1 MGTGEVEVSSADI
14 ARIAGVKPTAVSNWR
29 RRHDDFPRPVGGTD
43 RSPRFD
49 LGQVEEWLSTHR
61 QAPSIDPDQRLWQ
74 ALDSLRGSV
83 PVDAAL
89 VQAGVLL
96 WHLSRDPDTGG
107 HSAGEP
113 EKQDGSALAGRAWR
127 DFEGLL
133 ENAGLAGLAEH
144 RPEPVPDARL
154 APLADA
160 AVRAVRESDPRTAFE
175 RLLSRLD
182 QRSPSG
188 SHTVPPELAD
198 LMVALAGIANAGSG
212 PEDGRGRST
221 GAGDTRAGAGN
232 TAAAEGNGNGN
243 TAAGVATTGN
253 GNGNTVTAGGTG
265 SGNAV
270 TGGTAG
276 NGDGPAGTVADPAC
290 GRGGLLLAAAR
301 GGRRALLGQDRDADS
316 VWLAVLRLAF
326 AGALTGEAD
335 LRVADALRLPA
346 FAPNTPDGAD
356 GADAVV
362 CAPPFGERNWGG
374 EELAEDPRWT
384 YGVPPRLESDL
395 AWVQHCLSL
404 VRPGGSA
411 VVLLPPGAAQ
421 RPSGRRIRRSLLRA
435 GAFRAVVSLPPGFAA
450 HYAVPLQLWV
460 LRRPER
466 DAVPAPVLFVDTAP
480 HEPGQT
486 CPPGEVLGRIDRL
499 WREYLSGPEGFD
511 ERPGVARTLEVV
523 DLLDEDVDLTPRT
536 RLPVPRA
543 AAGDLDLFAERR
555 TRLEGAL
562 RTLRTLLP
570 EAPRAE
576 PGGVAVGV
584 VTLGEL
590 ARAGSVT
597 IRRPLP
603 RRSVEEAGPR
613 TSARV
618 VTGEDVARGAG
629 ASRTEEVD
637 ADPMRNPPIQ
647 EGDVLIPAVAPR
659 PAARVATGDDAG
671 AFPGSGLY
679 VVRTNPGAVDPWFL
693 AGFVTSSGESQNI
706 TRSSSSMRGHLRIDP
721 SRMRLP
727 VLPVEEQR
735 RYGEL
740 FRKVARFREA
750 LLEFQG
756 WGEELADQAVDLV
769 AGRWETSS
777 S

>member
-1 MGTGEVEVSSADI
+1 MGSGEVEVSSADI

-61 QAPSIDPDQRLWQ
+61 RAPSIDPDQRLWQ

-89 VQAGVLL
+89 VRAGVLL
-96 WHLSRDPDTGG
+96 WHLSRDPGTGG

-113 EKQDGSALAGRAWR
+113 GKQDGSALAGRAWR

-133 ENAGLAGLAEH
+133 EGAGLAALAEH

-198 LMVALAGIANAGSG
+198 LMVVLAGIANAGSG
-212 PEDGRGRST
+212 PED
-221 GAGDTRAGAGN
+221 
-232 TAAAEGNGNGN
+232 
-243 TAAGVATTGN
+243 
-253 GNGNTVTAGGTG
+253 
-265 SGNAV
+265 
-270 TGGTAG
+270 
-276 NGDGPAGTVADPAC
+276 TVADPAC

-301 GGRRALLGQDRDADS
+301 GGRRALLGQDRDAAS
-316 VWLAVLRLAF
+316 VWLAALRLAF

-335 LRVADALRLPA
+335 LRVSDALRLPA
-346 FAPNTPDGAD
+346 FAPDAPDGAD

-362 CAPPFGERNWGG
+362 CAPPFGERNWGV

-411 VVLLPPGAAQ
+411 VVLMPPGAAQ

-466 DAVPAPVLFVDTAP
+466 DAVPAPVLLVDTAP

-499 WREYLSGPEGFD
+499 WREYLADPEDFD
-511 ERPGVARTLEVV
+511 EHPGVARTLEVA
-523 DLLDEDVDLTPRT
+523 DLLDEDVDLTPRA

-576 PGGVAVGV
+576 PGGEAVGV

-603 RRSVEEAGPR
+603 RRSAEEAGPR

-671 AFPGSGLY
+671 AYPGGGLY

-693 AGFVTSSGESQNI
+693 AGFVTSSGESRNI
-706 TRSSSSMRGHLRIDP
+706 TRLSSSMRGRLRIDP

-740 FRKVARFREA
+740 FRRAARFREA

>member
-1 MGTGEVEVSSADI
+1 MGSGEVEVSSADI

-61 QAPSIDPDQRLWQ
+61 RAPSIDPDQRLWQ

-89 VQAGVLL
+89 VRAGVLL
-96 WHLSRDPDTGG
+96 WHLSRDPGTGG

-113 EKQDGSALAGRAWR
+113 GKQDGSALAGRAWR

-133 ENAGLAGLAEH
+133 EGAGLAALAEH

-198 LMVALAGIANAGSG
+198 LMVVLAGIANAGSG
-212 PEDGRGRST
+212 PED
-221 GAGDTRAGAGN
+221 
-232 TAAAEGNGNGN
+232 
-243 TAAGVATTGN
+243 
-253 GNGNTVTAGGTG
+253 
-265 SGNAV
+265 
-270 TGGTAG
+270 
-276 NGDGPAGTVADPAC
+276 TVADPAC

-301 GGRRALLGQDRDADS
+301 GGRRALLGQDRDAAS
-316 VWLAVLRLAF
+316 VWLAALRLAF

-335 LRVADALRLPA
+335 LRVSDALRLPA
-346 FAPNTPDGAD
+346 FAPDAPDGAD

-362 CAPPFGERNWGG
+362 CAPPFGERNWGV

-411 VVLLPPGAAQ
+411 VVLMPPGAAQ

-466 DAVPAPVLFVDTAP
+466 DAVPAPVLLVDTAP

-499 WREYLSGPEGFD
+499 WREYLADPEDFD
-511 ERPGVARTLEVV
+511 EHPGVARTLEVA
-523 DLLDEDVDLTPRT
+523 DLLDEDVDLTPRA

-576 PGGVAVGV
+576 PGGEAVGV

-603 RRSVEEAGPR
+603 RRSAEEAGPR

-671 AFPGSGLY
+671 AYPGGGLY

-693 AGFVTSSGESQNI
+693 AGFVTSSGESRNI
-706 TRSSSSMRGHLRIDP
+706 TRLSSSMRGRLRIDP

-740 FRKVARFREA
+740 FRRAARFREA

-777 S
+777 

>member
-1 MGTGEVEVSSADI
+1 MSSADI

-61 QAPSIDPDQRLWQ
+61 RAPSIDPDQRLWQ

-89 VQAGVLL
+89 VRAGVLL
-96 WHLSRDPDTGG
+96 WHLSRDPGTGG

-113 EKQDGSALAGRAWR
+113 GKQDGSALAGRAWR

-133 ENAGLAGLAEH
+133 EGAGLAALAEH

-198 LMVALAGIANAGSG
+198 LMVVLAGIANAGSG
-212 PEDGRGRST
+212 PED
-221 GAGDTRAGAGN
+221 
-232 TAAAEGNGNGN
+232 
-243 TAAGVATTGN
+243 
-253 GNGNTVTAGGTG
+253 
-265 SGNAV
+265 
-270 TGGTAG
+270 
-276 NGDGPAGTVADPAC
+276 TVADPAC

-301 GGRRALLGQDRDADS
+301 GGRRALLGQDRDAAS
-316 VWLAVLRLAF
+316 VWLAALRLAF

-335 LRVADALRLPA
+335 LRVSDALRLPA
-346 FAPNTPDGAD
+346 FAPDAPDGAD

-362 CAPPFGERNWGG
+362 CAPPFGERNWGV

-411 VVLLPPGAAQ
+411 VVLMPPGAAQ

-466 DAVPAPVLFVDTAP
+466 DAVPAPVLLVDTAP

-499 WREYLSGPEGFD
+499 WREYLADPEDFD
-511 ERPGVARTLEVV
+511 EHPGVARTLEVA
-523 DLLDEDVDLTPRT
+523 DLLDEDVDLTPRA

-576 PGGVAVGV
+576 PGGEAVGV

-603 RRSVEEAGPR
+603 RRSAEEAGPR

-671 AFPGSGLY
+671 AYPGGGLY

-693 AGFVTSSGESQNI
+693 AGFVTSSGESRNI
-706 TRSSSSMRGHLRIDP
+706 TRLSSSMRGRLRIDP

-740 FRKVARFREA
+740 FRRAARFREA

-777 S
+777 

>member
-83 PVDAAL
+83 PADAVL

-96 WHLSRDPDTGG
+96 WHLSRDPGTGG

-113 EKQDGSALAGRAWR
+113 GKQDGSALAGRAWR

-133 ENAGLAGLAEH
+133 ENAGLAGLTAR
-144 RPEPVPDARL
+144 RPEPVPDAQL

-160 AVRAVRESDPRTAFE
+160 AVRAARESDPRAAFE

-198 LMVALAGIANAGSG
+198 LMVVLAGTGNAGSAREDSGGEHAGTGNAGTG
-212 PEDGRGRST
+212 PEDT
-221 GAGDTRAGAGN
+221 
-232 TAAAEGNGNGN
+232 
-243 TAAGVATTGN
+243 VAPEEDG
-253 GNGNTVTAGGTG
+253 
-265 SGNAV
+265 
-270 TGGTAG
+270 AG

-301 GGRRALLGQDRDADS
+301 GGRRALLGQDRDAAS
-316 VWLAVLRLAF
+316 VWLAALRLAF

-346 FAPNTPDGAD
+346 FAPSTPDGAD
-356 GADAVV
+356 GADAAV
-362 CAPPFGERNWGG
+362 CAPPFGERNWGV

-411 VVLLPPGAAQ
+411 VVLMPPGAAQ

-466 DAVPAPVLFVDTAP
+466 DAVPAPVLLVDTAP

-486 CPPGEVLGRIDRL
+486 CPPGELLGRIDRL
-499 WREYLSGPEGFD
+499 WREYLADPEGFD
-511 ERPGVARTLEVV
+511 EHPGVARTLEVA

-570 EAPRAE
+570 EAPRVE
-576 PGGVAVGV
+576 PGGEAVGA

-603 RRSVEEAGPR
+603 RRSAEEAGPR

-618 VTGEDVARGAG
+618 ISGEDVARGLG

-671 AFPGSGLY
+671 AYPGGGLY

-693 AGFVTSSGESQNI
+693 AGIATSSGESQNI
-706 TRSSSSMRGHLRIDP
+706 TRMSSSMRGHLRIDP
-721 SRMRLP
+721 SRIRLP

-740 FRKVARFREA
+740 FRRVARFREA
-750 LLEFQG
+750 LLELRG
-756 WGEELADQAVDLV
+756 WGEELADQTVDLV

>member
-29 RRHDDFPRPVGGTD
+29 RRHDDFPEPVGGTD

-83 PVDAAL
+83 PVDAVL

-96 WHLSRDPDTGG
+96 WHLGRDPE
-107 HSAGEP
+107 AGERGTG
-113 EKQDGSALAGRAWR
+113 EAGEQDGSALAVHAWWS
-127 DFEGLL
+127 FEDLL
-133 ENAGLAGLAEH
+133 EGAGLAALSAR
-144 RPEPVPDARL
+144 RPEPVPDAQL
-154 APLADA
+154 GPLADA
-160 AVRAVRESDPRTAFE
+160 AVRAARESDPRAAFE

-198 LMVALAGIANAGSG
+198 LMVALAGTGNAGTAREDSGGEHAGTGNTGTG
-212 PEDGRGRST
+212 PED
-221 GAGDTRAGAGN
+221 
-232 TAAAEGNGNGN
+232 TAAPEED
-243 TAAGVATTGN
+243 
-253 GNGNTVTAGGTG
+253 
-265 SGNAV
+265 S
-270 TGGTAG
+270 AG
-276 NGDGPAGTVADPAC
+276 NGGGPAGTVADPAC

-301 GGRRALLGQDRDADS
+301 GGRRALLGQDRDAAS
-316 VWLAVLRLAF
+316 VWLAALRLAF

-346 FAPNTPDGAD
+346 FAPNAPDGAD

-362 CAPPFGERNWGG
+362 CAPPFGERNWGA

-411 VVLLPPGAAQ
+411 VVLMPPGAAQ

-466 DAVPAPVLFVDTAP
+466 DAVPAPVLLVDTAP

-499 WREYLSGPEGFD
+499 WREYLADPEGFD
-511 ERPGVARTLEVV
+511 EHPGVARTLEVA

-570 EAPRAE
+570 EAPRVE
-576 PGGVAVGV
+576 PGGEAVGV

-603 RRSVEEAGPR
+603 RRSAEEAGPR

-618 VTGEDVARGAG
+618 ISGEDVARGLG

-671 AFPGSGLY
+671 AYPGGGLY

-706 TRSSSSMRGHLRIDP
+706 TRMSSSMRGHLRIDP

-740 FRKVARFREA
+740 FRRVARFREA
-750 LLEFQG
+750 LLELRE

-777 S
+777 

>member
-61 QAPSIDPDQRLWQ
+61 QVPSIDPDQRLWQ
-74 ALDSLRGSV
+74 ALDSLRASV
-83 PVDAAL
+83 PVDAVL

-96 WHLSRDPDTGG
+96 WHLSRDPE
-107 HSAGEP
+107 AGERGAG
-113 EKQDGSALAGRAWR
+113 EAGEQDGPALAVHAWWS
-127 DFEGLL
+127 FEDLL
-133 ENAGLAGLAEH
+133 EGAGLAALSER
-144 RPEPVPDARL
+144 RPEPVPDAQL
-154 APLADA
+154 GPLADA
-160 AVRAVRESDPRTAFE
+160 AVRAARESGPRTAFE

-198 LMVALAGIANAGSG
+198 LMVGLAGVGAGNG
-212 PEDGRGRST
+212 D
-221 GAGDTRAGAGN
+221 GAGDTGTGSEDSGDEN
-232 TAAAEGNGNGN
+232 TGSGVRNTRSAEGN
-243 TAAGVATTGN
+243 
-253 GNGNTVTAGGTG
+253 G

-270 TGGTAG
+270 AAEGNTTG

-301 GGRRALLGQDRDADS
+301 GGRRALLGQDRDATS
-316 VWLAVLRLAF
+316 VWLAALRLAF
-326 AGALTGEAD
+326 AGALSEKTD

-346 FAPNTPDGAD
+346 FAPTTPDGAD

-362 CAPPFGERNWGG
+362 CAPPFGERNWGN

-384 YGVPPRLESDL
+384 HGVPPRLESDL

-411 VVLLPPGAAQ
+411 VVLMPPGAAQ

-460 LRRPER
+460 LRRPEQN
-466 DAVPAPVLFVDTAP
+466 AVPAPVLLVDTAP

-486 CPPGEVLGRIDRL
+486 SPPGEVLDRIDRL
-499 WREYLSGPEGFD
+499 WREYLADPEGFD
-511 ERPGVARTLEVV
+511 EHPGVARRLEVV

-543 AAGDLDLFAERR
+543 AAGDLDLFTERR
-555 TRLEGAL
+555 TRVEGAL

-570 EAPRAE
+570 EAPGVE
-576 PGGVAVGV
+576 PGGGAVGV

-597 IRRPLP
+597 IRRPVP
-603 RRSVEEAGPR
+603 RRSAEEAGPR
-613 TSARV
+613 VSARV

-671 AFPGSGLY
+671 AYPGGGLY

-706 TRSSSSMRGHLRIDP
+706 TRMSSSMRGHLRIDP

-735 RYGEL
+735 RHGEL
-740 FRKVARFREA
+740 FQKVARFREA

-777 S
+777 

>member
-1 MGTGEVEVSSADI
+1 MSTGEVEVSSADI

-61 QAPSIDPDQRLWQ
+61 QVPSIDPDQRLWQ
-74 ALDSLRGSV
+74 ALDSLRASV
-83 PVDAAL
+83 PVDAVL

-96 WHLSRDPDTGG
+96 WHLSRTPEAGG
-107 HSAGEP
+107 RGAGE
-113 EKQDGSALAGRAWR
+113 QDGSALAVHAWR
-127 DFEGLL
+127 SFEDLL
-133 ENAGLAGLAEH
+133 EGAGLAVLSGR
-144 RPEPVPDARL
+144 RPESVPDAQL
-154 APLADA
+154 GPLADA
-160 AVRAVRESDPRTAFE
+160 AVRAARESDPRTAFE
-175 RLLSRLD
+175 HLLNRLD

-198 LMVALAGIANAGSG
+198 LMVSLAGVG
-212 PEDGRGRST
+212 T
-221 GAGDTRAGAGN
+221 GVGN
-232 TAAAEGNGNGN
+232 TGDGD
-243 TAAGVATTGN
+243 AGT
-253 GNGNTVTAGGTG
+253 
-265 SGNAV
+265 
-270 TGGTAG
+270 
-276 NGDGPAGTVADPAC
+276 GPAGTVADPAC

-301 GGRRALLGQDRDADS
+301 GGRRALLGQDRDAAS
-316 VWLAVLRLAF
+316 VWLAALRLAF
-326 AGALTGEAD
+326 AGALTKGTG

-346 FAPNTPDGAD
+346 FAPTTPDGAD
-356 GADAVV
+356 GAGAVV

-384 YGVPPRLESDL
+384 HGVPPRLESDL

-404 VRPGGSA
+404 LRPGGSA
-411 VVLLPPGAAQ
+411 VVLMPPGAAQ

-466 DAVPAPVLFVDTAP
+466 DTVPAPVLLVDTAP

-486 CPPGEVLGRIDRL
+486 SAPGGVLGRIDRL
-499 WREYLSGPEGFD
+499 WREYLADPEGFD
-511 ERPGVARTLEVV
+511 EHPGVARTLEVV

-570 EAPRAE
+570 EAPGAE
-576 PGGVAVGV
+576 PGGEAVGV

-603 RRSVEEAGPR
+603 RRSAEEAGPR

-618 VTGEDVARGAG
+618 VTGEDVVRGAG

-671 AFPGSGLY
+671 AHPGGGLY

-706 TRSSSSMRGHLRIDP
+706 TRVSSSMRGHLRIDP

-777 S
+777 

>member
-61 QAPSIDPDQRLWQ
+61 RVPSIDPDQRLWQ

-96 WHLSRDPDTGG
+96 WHLSRDPDAGG

-113 EKQDGSALAGRAWR
+113 GKQDGSALAGRAWR

-133 ENAGLAGLAEH
+133 EGAGLAGPAER
-144 RPEPVPDARL
+144 RPEPVPDAQL

-160 AVRAVRESDPRTAFE
+160 AVRAARESDPRTAFE

-198 LMVALAGIANAGSG
+198 LMVGLAGIANAESG
-212 PEDGRGRST
+212 PEGGGGRGTVT
-221 GAGDTRAGAGN
+221 GG
-232 TAAAEGNGNGN
+232 
-243 TAAGVATTGN
+243 TTGN
-253 GNGNTVTAGGTG
+253 G
-265 SGNAV
+265 
-270 TGGTAG
+270 
-276 NGDGPAGTVADPAC
+276 DGLAGTVADPAC

-301 GGRRALLGQDRDADS
+301 VGRGALLGQDRDAAS
-316 VWLAVLRLAF
+316 VWLAALRLAF
-326 AGALTGEAD
+326 AGALTGETD

-346 FAPNTPDGAD
+346 FAPNAPDGTD

-411 VVLLPPGAAQ
+411 VVLMPPGAAQ
-421 RPSGRRIRRSLLRA
+421 RPSGRRIRRALLRA

-466 DAVPAPVLFVDTAP
+466 DAVPAPVLLVDTAP

-486 CPPGEVLGRIDRL
+486 SAPGGVLGRIDRI
-499 WREYLSGPEGFD
+499 WREYLSGPEDFD
-511 ERPGVARTLEVV
+511 GHPGVARTLEVV

-555 TRLEGAL
+555 ARLEGAL

-576 PGGVAVGV
+576 PGGEAVGV

-603 RRSVEEAGPR
+603 RRSAEETGPR

-618 VTGEDVARGAG
+618 VTGGDVARGAG

-659 PAARVATGDDAG
+659 PTARVATGDDAG
-671 AFPGSGLY
+671 AFPGGGLY

-706 TRSSSSMRGHLRIDP
+706 TRLSSSMRGHLRIDP

-777 S
+777 

>member
-1 MGTGEVEVSSADI
+1 MGSGEVKVSSADI

-61 QAPSIDPDQRLWQ
+61 RAPSIDPDQRLWQ

-89 VQAGVLL
+89 VRAGVLL
-96 WHLSRDPDTGG
+96 WHLSRDPGTGG

-113 EKQDGSALAGRAWR
+113 GKQDGSALAGRAWR

-133 ENAGLAGLAEH
+133 EGAGLAALAEH

-198 LMVALAGIANAGSG
+198 LMVVLAGIANAGSG
-212 PEDGRGRST
+212 PED
-221 GAGDTRAGAGN
+221 
-232 TAAAEGNGNGN
+232 
-243 TAAGVATTGN
+243 
-253 GNGNTVTAGGTG
+253 
-265 SGNAV
+265 
-270 TGGTAG
+270 
-276 NGDGPAGTVADPAC
+276 TVADPAC

-301 GGRRALLGQDRDADS
+301 GGRRALLGQDRDAAS
-316 VWLAVLRLAF
+316 VWLAALRLAF

-335 LRVADALRLPA
+335 LRVSDALRLPA
-346 FAPNTPDGAD
+346 FAPDAPDGAD

-362 CAPPFGERNWGG
+362 CAPPFGERNWGV

-411 VVLLPPGAAQ
+411 VVLMPPGAAQ

-466 DAVPAPVLFVDTAP
+466 DAVPAPVLLVDTAP

-499 WREYLSGPEGFD
+499 WREYLADPEDFD
-511 ERPGVARTLEVV
+511 EHPGVARTLEVA
-523 DLLDEDVDLTPRT
+523 DLLDEDVDLTPRA

-576 PGGVAVGV
+576 PGGEAVGV

-603 RRSVEEAGPR
+603 RRSAEEAGPR

-671 AFPGSGLY
+671 AYPGGGLY

-693 AGFVTSSGESQNI
+693 AGFVTSSGESRNI
-706 TRSSSSMRGHLRIDP
+706 TRLSSSMRGRLRIDP

-740 FRKVARFREA
+740 FRRAARFREA

-777 S
+777 

>member
-61 QAPSIDPDQRLWQ
+61 QVPSIDPDQRLWQ

-96 WHLSRDPDTGG
+96 WHLSRDPDTGE
-107 HSAGEP
+107 HSAGESG
-113 EKQDGSALAGRAWR
+113 KQDGSALAGRAWR

-133 ENAGLAGLAEH
+133 EGAGLAGLAER
-144 RPEPVPDARL
+144 RPEPVPDAQL

-160 AVRAVRESDPRTAFE
+160 AVRAARESDPRTAFE

-198 LMVALAGIANAGSG
+198 LMVALAGIADVGS
-212 PEDGRGRST
+212 
-221 GAGDTRAGAGN
+221 
-232 TAAAEGNGNGN
+232 
-243 TAAGVATTGN
+243 
-253 GNGNTVTAGGTG
+253 
-265 SGNAV
+265 
-270 TGGTAG
+270 
-276 NGDGPAGTVADPAC
+276 GPAGTVADPAC

-301 GGRRALLGQDRDADS
+301 GGRRALLGQDRDAAS
-316 VWLAVLRLAF
+316 VWLAALRLAF

-346 FAPNTPDGAD
+346 FAPSAPDGAD
-356 GADAVV
+356 GVDAVV

-411 VVLLPPGAAQ
+411 VVLMPPGAAQ

-486 CPPGEVLGRIDRL
+486 SAPGEVLGRIDRL

-511 ERPGVARTLEVV
+511 EHPGVARTLEVV

-576 PGGVAVGV
+576 PGGEAVGV

-603 RRSVEEAGPR
+603 RRSAEETGPR

-618 VTGEDVARGAG
+618 VTGEDVARGTG

-671 AFPGSGLY
+671 AFPGGGLY

-706 TRSSSSMRGHLRIDP
+706 TRLSSSMRGHLRIDP

-777 S
+777 

>member
-29 RRHDDFPRPVGGTD
+29 RRHDDFPQPVGGTD

-61 QAPSIDPDQRLWQ
+61 QVPSIDPDQRLWQ

-83 PVDAAL
+83 PVDAVL

-96 WHLSRDPDTGG
+96 WHLSRDPEAGKHGTGE
-107 HSAGEP
+107 AGEP
-113 EKQDGSALAGRAWR
+113 DGSALAVHARWS
-127 DFEGLL
+127 FEDLL
-133 ENAGLAGLAEH
+133 EGAGLAALSAR
-144 RPEPVPDARL
+144 RPEPVPDAHL
-154 APLADA
+154 GPLADA
-160 AVRAVRESDPRTAFE
+160 AVRAARESDPRAAFE

-198 LMVALAGIANAGSG
+198 LMAGLAGTGNAGTAREDGGGEHAGTGNTATG
-212 PEDGRGRST
+212 PED
-221 GAGDTRAGAGN
+221 
-232 TAAAEGNGNGN
+232 TAAPEEDSAW
-243 TAAGVATTGN
+243 
-253 GNGNTVTAGGTG
+253 
-265 SGNAV
+265 
-270 TGGTAG
+270 

-301 GGRRALLGQDRDADS
+301 GGRRALLGQDRDAAS
-316 VWLAVLRLAF
+316 VWLAALRLAF

-346 FAPNTPDGAD
+346 FAPNAPDGAE

-362 CAPPFGERNWGG
+362 CAPPFGERNWGV

-404 VRPGGSA
+404 ARPGGSV
-411 VVLLPPGAAQ
+411 VVLMPPGAAQ

-466 DAVPAPVLFVDTAP
+466 DAVPAPVLLVDTAP

-486 CPPGEVLGRIDRL
+486 CPPGGVLGRIDRL
-499 WREYLSGPEGFD
+499 WREYLADPEGFD
-511 ERPGVARTLEVV
+511 EHPGVARALEVA

-570 EAPRAE
+570 EAPRVE
-576 PGGVAVGV
+576 PGGEAVGV

-603 RRSVEEAGPR
+603 RRSAEEAGPR

-618 VTGEDVARGAG
+618 ISGEDVARGLG

-671 AFPGSGLY
+671 AYPGGGLY

-693 AGFVTSSGESQNI
+693 AGFVTSSGESRNI
-706 TRSSSSMRGHLRIDP
+706 TRMSSSMRGHLRIDP

-735 RYGEL
+735 RYGDL
-740 FRKVARFREA
+740 FRRVARFREA
-750 LLEFQG
+750 LLELQG

-769 AGRWETSS
+769 AGRWETPS
-777 S
+777 

>member
-1 MGTGEVEVSSADI
+1 MGSGEVEVSSADI

-61 QAPSIDPDQRLWQ
+61 RAPSIDPDQRLWQ

-89 VQAGVLL
+89 VRAGVLL
-96 WHLSRDPDTGG
+96 WHLSRDPGTGG

-113 EKQDGSALAGRAWR
+113 GKQDGSALAGRAWR

-133 ENAGLAGLAEH
+133 EGAGLAALAEH

-160 AVRAVRESDPRTAFE
+160 AVRVVRESDPRTAFE

-198 LMVALAGIANAGSG
+198 LMVVLAGIANAGSG
-212 PEDGRGRST
+212 PED
-221 GAGDTRAGAGN
+221 
-232 TAAAEGNGNGN
+232 
-243 TAAGVATTGN
+243 
-253 GNGNTVTAGGTG
+253 
-265 SGNAV
+265 
-270 TGGTAG
+270 
-276 NGDGPAGTVADPAC
+276 TVADPAC

-301 GGRRALLGQDRDADS
+301 GGRRALLGQDRDAAS
-316 VWLAVLRLAF
+316 VWLAALRLAF

-335 LRVADALRLPA
+335 LRVSDALRLPA
-346 FAPNTPDGAD
+346 FAPDAPDGAD

-362 CAPPFGERNWGG
+362 CAPPFGERNWGV

-411 VVLLPPGAAQ
+411 VVLMPPGAAQ

-466 DAVPAPVLFVDTAP
+466 DAVPAPVLLVDTAP

-499 WREYLSGPEGFD
+499 WREYLADPEDFD
-511 ERPGVARTLEVV
+511 EHPGVARTLEVA
-523 DLLDEDVDLTPRT
+523 DLLDEDVDLTPRA

-576 PGGVAVGV
+576 PGGEAVGV

-603 RRSVEEAGPR
+603 RRSAEEAGPR

-671 AFPGSGLY
+671 AYPGGGLY

-693 AGFVTSSGESQNI
+693 AGFVTSSGESRNI
-706 TRSSSSMRGHLRIDP
+706 TRLSSSMRGRLRIDP

-740 FRKVARFREA
+740 FRRAARFREA

-777 S
+777 

>member
-61 QAPSIDPDQRLWQ
+61 QVPSIDPDQRLWQ

-96 WHLSRDPDTGG
+96 WHLSRDPDTGE
-107 HSAGEP
+107 HSAGESG
-113 EKQDGSALAGRAWR
+113 KQDGSALAGRAWR

-133 ENAGLAGLAEH
+133 EGAGLAGLAER
-144 RPEPVPDARL
+144 RPEPVPDAQL

-160 AVRAVRESDPRTAFE
+160 AVRAARESDPRTAFE

-198 LMVALAGIANAGSG
+198 LMVALAGIADVGS
-212 PEDGRGRST
+212 
-221 GAGDTRAGAGN
+221 
-232 TAAAEGNGNGN
+232 
-243 TAAGVATTGN
+243 
-253 GNGNTVTAGGTG
+253 
-265 SGNAV
+265 
-270 TGGTAG
+270 
-276 NGDGPAGTVADPAC
+276 GPAGTVADPAC

-301 GGRRALLGQDRDADS
+301 GGRHALLGQDRDAAS
-316 VWLAVLRLAF
+316 VWLAALRLAF

-346 FAPNTPDGAD
+346 FAPNAPDGTD

-411 VVLLPPGAAQ
+411 VVLMPPGAAQ

-486 CPPGEVLGRIDRL
+486 SAPGEVLGRIDRL

-511 ERPGVARTLEVV
+511 EHPGVARTLEVA

-576 PGGVAVGV
+576 PGGEAVGV

-603 RRSVEEAGPR
+603 RRSAEETGPR

-618 VTGEDVARGAG
+618 VTGEDVARGTG

-671 AFPGSGLY
+671 AFPGGGLY

-706 TRSSSSMRGHLRIDP
+706 TRLSSSMRGHLRIDP

-777 S
+777 

>member
-1 MGTGEVEVSSADI
+1 MGSGEVEVSSADI

-61 QAPSIDPDQRLWQ
+61 RAPSIDPDQRLWQ

-89 VQAGVLL
+89 VRAGVLL
-96 WHLSRDPDTGG
+96 WHLSRDPGTGG

-113 EKQDGSALAGRAWR
+113 GKQDGSALAGRAWR

-133 ENAGLAGLAEH
+133 EGAGLAALAEH

-198 LMVALAGIANAGSG
+198 LMVVLAGIANAGSG
-212 PEDGRGRST
+212 PED
-221 GAGDTRAGAGN
+221 
-232 TAAAEGNGNGN
+232 
-243 TAAGVATTGN
+243 
-253 GNGNTVTAGGTG
+253 
-265 SGNAV
+265 
-270 TGGTAG
+270 
-276 NGDGPAGTVADPAC
+276 TVADPAC

-301 GGRRALLGQDRDADS
+301 GGQRALLGQDRDAAS
-316 VWLAVLRLAF
+316 VWLAALRLAF

-335 LRVADALRLPA
+335 LRVSDALRLPA
-346 FAPNTPDGAD
+346 FAPDAPDGAD

-362 CAPPFGERNWGG
+362 CAPPFGERNWGV

-411 VVLLPPGAAQ
+411 VVLMPPGAAQ

-466 DAVPAPVLFVDTAP
+466 DAVPAPVLLVDTAP

-499 WREYLSGPEGFD
+499 WREYLADPEDFD
-511 ERPGVARTLEVV
+511 EHPGVARTLEVA
-523 DLLDEDVDLTPRT
+523 DLLDEDVDLTPRA

-570 EAPRAE
+570 EAPQAE
-576 PGGVAVGV
+576 PGGEAVGV

-603 RRSVEEAGPR
+603 RCSAEEAGPR

-671 AFPGSGLY
+671 AYPGGGLY

-693 AGFVTSSGESQNI
+693 AGFVTSSGESRNI
-706 TRSSSSMRGHLRIDP
+706 TRLSSSMRGRLRIDP

-740 FRKVARFREA
+740 FRRAARFREA

-777 S
+777 

>member
-61 QAPSIDPDQRLWQ
+61 QVPSIDPDQRLWQ
-74 ALDSLRGSV
+74 ALDSLRASV
-83 PVDAAL
+83 PVDAVL

-96 WHLSRDPDTGG
+96 WHLSRDPGSGGRDTGEPG
-107 HSAGEP
+107 IGERGSG
-113 EKQDGSALAGRAWR
+113 EVGEQVGSALAGRAWR
-127 DFEGLL
+127 NFEDLL
-133 ENAGLAGLAEH
+133 EGAGLTGLVER
-144 RPEPVPDARL
+144 RPEPVPGAQL

-160 AVRAVRESDPRTAFE
+160 AVRAARESDPRTAFE
-175 RLLSRLD
+175 HLLSRLD

-198 LMVALAGIANAGSG
+198 LMVGLAGVGVGNAGTD
-212 PEDGRGRST
+212 PEDSGGE
-221 GAGDTRAGAGN
+221 RAGATGDAGTGSED
-232 TAAAEGNGNGN
+232 TAAAEGD
-243 TAAGVATTGN
+243 
-253 GNGNTVTAGGTG
+253 
-265 SGNAV
+265 S
-270 TGGTAG
+270 AG
-276 NGDGPAGTVADPAC
+276 NGDGLTGTVADPAC

-301 GGRRALLGQDRDADS
+301 GGRRALLGQDRDAAS
-316 VWLAVLRLAF
+316 VWLAALRLAF
-326 AGALTGEAD
+326 AGALTGGTD
-335 LRVADALRLPA
+335 LRAADALRLPA
-346 FAPNTPDGAD
+346 FAPTAPDGAD

-362 CAPPFGERNWGG
+362 CAPPFGERNWGH
-374 EELAEDPRWT
+374 EELGEDPRWT
-384 YGVPPRLESDL
+384 HGVPPRLESDL

-411 VVLLPPGAAQ
+411 VVLMPPGAAQ

-466 DAVPAPVLFVDTAP
+466 DAVPAPVLLVDTAP
-480 HEPGQT
+480 HEPGQASA
-486 CPPGEVLGRIDRL
+486 PGEVLGRIDRL
-499 WREYLSGPEGFD
+499 WREYLADPEGFA
-511 ERPGVARTLEVV
+511 EHPGVARTLEVV

-570 EAPRAE
+570 EAPGDE
-576 PGGVAVGV
+576 PGGEAVGV

-603 RRSVEEAGPR
+603 RRSAEEAGPR

-647 EGDVLIPAVAPR
+647 EGDVLIPALAPR

-671 AFPGSGLY
+671 AYPGGGLY

-693 AGFVTSSGESQNI
+693 AGFVSSSGESQNI
-706 TRSSSSMRGHLRIDP
+706 TRVSSSMRGHLRIDP

-740 FRKVARFREA
+740 FQKVARFREA

-777 S
+777 

>member
-1 MGTGEVEVSSADI
+1 MGAGEVEVSSADI

-29 RRHDDFPRPVGGTD
+29 RRHKDFPRPVGGTD

-61 QAPSIDPDQRLWQ
+61 RAPSIDPDQRLWQ

-96 WHLSRDPDTGG
+96 WHLSRDPGTGG
-107 HSAGEP
+107 HSAGGP
-113 EKQDGSALAGRAWR
+113 GKQDGSALAGCAWR

-133 ENAGLAGLAEH
+133 ENAGLAGLAER

-160 AVRAVRESDPRTAFE
+160 AVRAARESDPRTAFE
-175 RLLSRLD
+175 HLLSRLD

-198 LMVALAGIANAGSG
+198 LMVALTGIADAGSG
-212 PEDGRGRST
+212 PEGSGGRST
-221 GAGDTRAGAGN
+221 GAGNARAGN
-232 TAAAEGNGNGN
+232 PVSAEGNGNGN
-243 TAAGVATTGN
+243 TGAGGTTTGN
-253 GNGNTVTAGGTG
+253 GSGGT
-265 SGNAV
+265 V
-270 TGGTAG
+270 TGGTTG

-301 GGRRALLGQDRDADS
+301 GGRRALLGQDRDAAS
-316 VWLAVLRLAF
+316 VWLAALRLAF
-326 AGALTGEAD
+326 AGALTGETD

-346 FAPNTPDGAD
+346 FTPNTPDGAD

-362 CAPPFGERNWGG
+362 CAPPFGERDWGV
-374 EELAEDPRWT
+374 EELVEDPRWT

-411 VVLLPPGAAQ
+411 VVLMPPGAAQ

-466 DAVPAPVLFVDTAP
+466 DAVPAPVLLVDTAP

-486 CPPGEVLGRIDRL
+486 CPPGGVLGRIDRL

-511 ERPGVARTLEVV
+511 EHPGVARTLEVA

-543 AAGDLDLFAERR
+543 AADDLDLFAERR

-570 EAPRAE
+570 EAPRVG
-576 PGGVAVGV
+576 PGGEAVGV

-590 ARAGSVT
+590 TRAGSVT

-603 RRSVEEAGPR
+603 RRSAEDAGPR

-659 PAARVATGDDAG
+659 PAARVATADDAG
-671 AFPGSGLY
+671 AYPGGGLY

-693 AGFVTSSGESQNI
+693 AGFVTSSGESRNI
-706 TRSSSSMRGHLRIDP
+706 TRMSSSMRGHLRIDP

-740 FRKVARFREA
+740 FRRVARFREA

>member
-1 MGTGEVEVSSADI
+1 MGSGEVEVSSADI

-61 QAPSIDPDQRLWQ
+61 RAPSIDPDQRLWQ

-89 VQAGVLL
+89 VRAGVLL
-96 WHLSRDPDTGG
+96 WHLSRDPGTGG

-113 EKQDGSALAGRAWR
+113 GKQDGSALAGRAWR

-133 ENAGLAGLAEH
+133 EGAGLAALAEH

-198 LMVALAGIANAGSG
+198 LMVVLAGIANAGSG
-212 PEDGRGRST
+212 PED
-221 GAGDTRAGAGN
+221 
-232 TAAAEGNGNGN
+232 
-243 TAAGVATTGN
+243 
-253 GNGNTVTAGGTG
+253 
-265 SGNAV
+265 
-270 TGGTAG
+270 
-276 NGDGPAGTVADPAC
+276 TVADPAC

-301 GGRRALLGQDRDADS
+301 GGRRALLGQDRDAAS
-316 VWLAVLRLAF
+316 VWLAALRLAF

-335 LRVADALRLPA
+335 LRVSDALRLPA
-346 FAPNTPDGAD
+346 FAPDAPDGAD

-362 CAPPFGERNWGG
+362 CAPPFGERNWGV

-411 VVLLPPGAAQ
+411 VVLMPPGAAQ

-466 DAVPAPVLFVDTAP
+466 DAVPAPVLLVDTAP

-499 WREYLSGPEGFD
+499 WREYLADPEDFD
-511 ERPGVARTLEVV
+511 EHPGVARTLEVA
-523 DLLDEDVDLTPRT
+523 DLLDEDVDLTPRA

-576 PGGVAVGV
+576 PGGEAVGV

-603 RRSVEEAGPR
+603 RRSAEEAGPR

-671 AFPGSGLY
+671 AYPGGGLY

-693 AGFVTSSGESQNI
+693 AGFVTSSGESRNI
-706 TRSSSSMRGHLRIDP
+706 TRMSSSMRGRLRIDP

-740 FRKVARFREA
+740 FRRAARFREA

>member
-1 MGTGEVEVSSADI
+1 MCIVVTGLLSSRMGGEAMGTGEVEVSSADI

-61 QAPSIDPDQRLWQ
+61 QVPSIDPDQRLWQ
-74 ALDSLRGSV
+74 ALDSLRASV
-83 PVDAAL
+83 PVDAVL

-96 WHLSRDPDTGG
+96 WHLSRDPE
-107 HSAGEP
+107 AGE
-113 EKQDGSALAGRAWR
+113 QDGPALAVHAWWS
-127 DFEGLL
+127 FEDLL
-133 ENAGLAGLAEH
+133 EGAGLTALSEH
-144 RPEPVPDARL
+144 RPEPVPGAQL

-160 AVRAVRESDPRTAFE
+160 AVRAARESDPRTAFE
-175 RLLSRLD
+175 HLLSRLD

-198 LMVALAGIANAGSG
+198 LMVSLAGVGVGNAGTG
-212 PEDGRGRST
+212 PEDSGGGGT
-221 GAGDTRAGAGN
+221 GATGDGDAGTGPED
-232 TAAAEGNGNGN
+232 TVAAEG
-243 TAAGVATTGN
+243 
-253 GNGNTVTAGGTG
+253 
-265 SGNAV
+265 SS
-270 TGGTAG
+270 AG
-276 NGDGPAGTVADPAC
+276 NGDGLTSTVADPAC

-301 GGRRALLGQDRDADS
+301 GGRRALLGQDRDAAS
-316 VWLAVLRLAF
+316 VWLAALRLAF
-326 AGALTGEAD
+326 AGALTEGTD

-346 FAPNTPDGAD
+346 FAPTTPDGAD

-362 CAPPFGERNWGG
+362 CAPPFGERNWGN

-384 YGVPPRLESDL
+384 HGVPPRLESDL

-404 VRPGGSA
+404 IRPGGSA
-411 VVLLPPGAAQ
+411 VVLMPPGAAQ

-435 GAFRAVVSLPPGFAA
+435 GAFRAVLSLPPGFAA

-466 DAVPAPVLFVDTAP
+466 DAVPAPVLLVDTAP

-486 CPPGEVLGRIDRL
+486 SAQGEVLGRIDRL
-499 WREYLSGPEGFD
+499 WREYLADPEDFA
-511 ERPGVARTLEVV
+511 EHPGVARTLEVV

-570 EAPRAE
+570 EAPGVE
-576 PGGVAVGV
+576 PDGEAVGV

-603 RRSVEEAGPR
+603 RRSAEEAGPR
-613 TSARV
+613 VSARV

-647 EGDVLIPAVAPR
+647 EGDVLIPALAPR
-659 PAARVATGDDAG
+659 PAARVATGNDAG
-671 AFPGSGLY
+671 AYPGGGLY

-706 TRSSSSMRGHLRIDP
+706 TRVSSSMRGHLRIDP

-740 FRKVARFREA
+740 FQKVARFREA

-756 WGEELADQAVDLV
+756 WGEELAGQAVDLV

-777 S
+777 

>member
-61 QAPSIDPDQRLWQ
+61 QVPSIDPDQRLWQ

-107 HSAGEP
+107 HSAGAPGER
-113 EKQDGSALAGRAWR
+113 DGSALAGRAWR

-133 ENAGLAGLAEH
+133 EGAGLAGLAGLAAR
-144 RPEPVPDARL
+144 RPEPVPDAQL

-160 AVRAVRESDPRTAFE
+160 AVRAARESDPRTAFE

-198 LMVALAGIANAGSG
+198 LMVALAGIADVGS
-212 PEDGRGRST
+212 
-221 GAGDTRAGAGN
+221 
-232 TAAAEGNGNGN
+232 
-243 TAAGVATTGN
+243 
-253 GNGNTVTAGGTG
+253 
-265 SGNAV
+265 
-270 TGGTAG
+270 
-276 NGDGPAGTVADPAC
+276 GPAGTVADPAC

-301 GGRRALLGQDRDADS
+301 GGRRALLGQDRDAAS
-316 VWLAVLRLAF
+316 VWLAALRLAF

-346 FAPNTPDGAD
+346 FAPDTPDGAD
-356 GADAVV
+356 GVDAVV

-411 VVLLPPGAAQ
+411 VVLMPPGAAQ

-466 DAVPAPVLFVDTAP
+466 DAVPAPVLLVDTAP
-480 HEPGQT
+480 HEPGQASA
-486 CPPGEVLGRIDRL
+486 PGEVLGRIDRL

-523 DLLDEDVDLTPRT
+523 DLLGEDVDLTPRT

-543 AAGDLDLFAERR
+543 EAGDLDLFAERR
-555 TRLEGAL
+555 ARLEGAL

-576 PGGVAVGV
+576 PGGEAVGV

-603 RRSVEEAGPR
+603 RRSAEEAGPR

-671 AFPGSGLY
+671 AFPGGGLY

-706 TRSSSSMRGHLRIDP
+706 TRLSSSMRGHLRIDP

-740 FRKVARFREA
+740 FRRVARFREA
-750 LLEFQG
+750 LLEFRG

-777 S
+777 

>member
-1 MGTGEVEVSSADI
+1 MGAGEVEVSSADI

-61 QAPSIDPDQRLWQ
+61 QVPGIDPDQRLWQ

-96 WHLSRDPDTGG
+96 WHLDRDPGAGG

-113 EKQDGSALAGRAWR
+113 GEQDGPALAGRAWR
-127 DFEGLL
+127 DFEDLL
-133 ENAGLAGLAEH
+133 EGAGLSGLAER

-160 AVRAVRESDPRTAFE
+160 AVRAARESGPRTVFE

-198 LMVALAGIANAGSG
+198 LMVALAGIADIGSG
-212 PEDGRGRST
+212 PEGSGGRGT
-221 GAGDTRAGAGN
+221 GAGDTGTGAGNTVAGAGN
-232 TAAAEGNGNGN
+232 TVAGEGNGNGN
-243 TAAGVATTGN
+243 TVP
-253 GNGNTVTAGGTG
+253 GGT
-265 SGNAV
+265 
-270 TGGTAG
+270 TG
-276 NGDGPAGTVADPAC
+276 NGDGPVGTVADPAC

-301 GGRRALLGQDRDADS
+301 GGRRALLGQDRDAAS
-316 VWLAVLRLAF
+316 VWLAALRLAF
-326 AGALTGEAD
+326 AGALTGETD

-346 FAPNTPDGAD
+346 FAPNAPDGADGAD

-411 VVLLPPGAAQ
+411 VVLMPPGAAQ

-460 LRRPER
+460 LRRPEP
-466 DAVPAPVLFVDTAP
+466 DAVPAPVLLVDTAP

-499 WREYLSGPEGFD
+499 WREYLSGPEGCD

-576 PGGVAVGV
+576 PGGGAVGV

-603 RRSVEEAGPR
+603 RRSAEEAGPR

-659 PAARVATGDDAG
+659 PAARVATGDDVG
-671 AFPGSGLY
+671 AFPGGGLY

-693 AGFVTSSGESQNI
+693 AGFVTSSGESRNI
-706 TRSSSSMRGHLRIDP
+706 TRLSSGMRGRLRIDP

-740 FRKVARFREA
+740 FRRVARFREA

>member
-29 RRHDDFPRPVGGTD
+29 RRHDDFPEPVGGTD

-61 QAPSIDPDQRLWQ
+61 RTPSIDPDQRLWQ

-83 PVDAAL
+83 PVDAVL

-96 WHLSRDPDTGG
+96 WHLSRDPE
-107 HSAGEP
+107 AGERGAG
-113 EKQDGSALAGRAWR
+113 EAGERDGSALAVHARWS
-127 DFEGLL
+127 FEDLL
-133 ENAGLAGLAEH
+133 EGAGLAALSER
-144 RPEPVPDARL
+144 RPEPVPDAQL
-154 APLADA
+154 GPLADA
-160 AVRAVRESDPRTAFE
+160 AVRAARESDPRDAFE

-182 QRSPSG
+182 QRAPSG

-198 LMVALAGIANAGSG
+198 LMVLLAGTGNAGSA
-212 PEDGRGRST
+212 PEDS
-221 GAGDTRAGAGN
+221 GDEHAGAGN
-232 TAAAEGNGNGN
+232 PGTGPEETAAPEEDGA
-243 TAAGVATTGN
+243 
-253 GNGNTVTAGGTG
+253 
-265 SGNAV
+265 GNA
-270 TGGTAG
+270 
-276 NGDGPAGTVADPAC
+276 DGPAGTVADPAC

-301 GGRRALLGQDRDADS
+301 GGRRALLGQDRDAAS
-316 VWLAVLRLAF
+316 VWLAALRLAF

-346 FAPNTPDGAD
+346 FAPSTPDGADGAD

-362 CAPPFGERNWGG
+362 CAPPFGERNWGV

-411 VVLLPPGAAQ
+411 VVLMPPGAAQ

-466 DAVPAPVLFVDTAP
+466 DAVPAPVLLVDTAP

-499 WREYLSGPEGFD
+499 WREYLADPEGFD
-511 ERPGVARTLEVV
+511 EHPGTARTLEVA
-523 DLLDEDVDLTPRT
+523 DLLDEDVDLTPRA

-543 AAGDLDLFAERR
+543 SAGGLDLFAERR

-570 EAPRAE
+570 EAPRVE
-576 PGGVAVGV
+576 PGGEAVGV

-597 IRRPLP
+597 IRRPLA
-603 RRSVEEAGPR
+603 RRSAEEAGPR

-618 VTGEDVARGAG
+618 VTGEDVARGLG

-671 AFPGSGLY
+671 AYPGGGLY

-693 AGFVTSSGESQNI
+693 AGFVTSSGESRNI
-706 TRSSSSMRGHLRIDP
+706 TRMSSSMRGHLRIDP

-740 FRKVARFREA
+740 FRRVARFREA
-750 LLEFQG
+750 LLELRG

-777 S
+777 

>member
-29 RRHDDFPRPVGGTD
+29 RRHDDFPKPVGGTD

-61 QAPSIDPDQRLWQ
+61 QVPSIDPDQRLWQ

-83 PVDAAL
+83 PVDAVL

-96 WHLSRDPDTGG
+96 WHLGRDPE
-107 HSAGEP
+107 AGERGTG
-113 EKQDGSALAGRAWR
+113 EAGEQDGSALAVHAWWS
-127 DFEGLL
+127 FEDLL
-133 ENAGLAGLAEH
+133 EGAGLAALSAR
-144 RPEPVPDARL
+144 RPEPVPDAQL
-154 APLADA
+154 GPLADA
-160 AVRAVRESDPRTAFE
+160 AVRAARESDPRAAFE

-198 LMVALAGIANAGSG
+198 LMAGLAGTGNAGTAREDSG
-212 PEDGRGRST
+212 GEHAGT
-221 GAGDTRAGAGN
+221 GDTGTACEDTAAPEEDGAGN
-232 TAAAEGNGNGN
+232 
-243 TAAGVATTGN
+243 
-253 GNGNTVTAGGTG
+253 GG
-265 SGNAV
+265 
-270 TGGTAG
+270 
-276 NGDGPAGTVADPAC
+276 GPAGTVADPAC

-301 GGRRALLGQDRDADS
+301 GGRRALLGQDRDAAS
-316 VWLAVLRLAF
+316 VWLAALRLAF

-346 FAPNTPDGAD
+346 FAPNAPDGAD

-362 CAPPFGERNWGG
+362 CAPPFGERNWGV

-411 VVLLPPGAAQ
+411 VVLMPPGAAQ

-466 DAVPAPVLFVDTAP
+466 DAVPAPVLLVDAAP

-499 WREYLSGPEGFD
+499 WREYLADPEGFD
-511 ERPGVARTLEVV
+511 EHPGVARTLEVA

-570 EAPRAE
+570 EAPRVE
-576 PGGVAVGV
+576 PGGEAVGV

-603 RRSVEEAGPR
+603 RRSAEEAGPR

-618 VTGEDVARGAG
+618 VTGEDVARGLG
-629 ASRTEEVD
+629 ATRTEEVD

-671 AFPGSGLY
+671 AYPGGGLY

-706 TRSSSSMRGHLRIDP
+706 TRMSSSMRGHLRIDP

-740 FRKVARFREA
+740 FRRVARFREA
-750 LLEFQG
+750 LLELRG

>member
-1 MGTGEVEVSSADI
+1 MGSGEVEVSSADI

-61 QAPSIDPDQRLWQ
+61 RAPSIDPDQRLWQ

-89 VQAGVLL
+89 VRAGVLL
-96 WHLSRDPDTGG
+96 WHLSRDPGTGG

-113 EKQDGSALAGRAWR
+113 GKQDGSALAGRAWR

-133 ENAGLAGLAEH
+133 EGAGLAALAEH
-144 RPEPVPDARL
+144 RPKPVPDARL

-198 LMVALAGIANAGSG
+198 LMVVLAGIANAGSG
-212 PEDGRGRST
+212 PED
-221 GAGDTRAGAGN
+221 
-232 TAAAEGNGNGN
+232 
-243 TAAGVATTGN
+243 
-253 GNGNTVTAGGTG
+253 
-265 SGNAV
+265 
-270 TGGTAG
+270 
-276 NGDGPAGTVADPAC
+276 TVADPAC

-301 GGRRALLGQDRDADS
+301 GGRRALLGQDRDAAS
-316 VWLAVLRLAF
+316 VWLAALRLAF

-335 LRVADALRLPA
+335 LRVSDALRLPA
-346 FAPNTPDGAD
+346 FAPDAPDGAD

-362 CAPPFGERNWGG
+362 CAPPFGERNWGV

-411 VVLLPPGAAQ
+411 VVLMPPGAAQ

-466 DAVPAPVLFVDTAP
+466 DAVPAPVLLVDTAP

-499 WREYLSGPEGFD
+499 WREYLADPEDFD
-511 ERPGVARTLEVV
+511 EHPGVARTLEVA
-523 DLLDEDVDLTPRT
+523 DLLDEDVDLTPRA

-576 PGGVAVGV
+576 PGGEAVGV

-603 RRSVEEAGPR
+603 RRSAEEAGPR

-671 AFPGSGLY
+671 AYPGGGLY

-693 AGFVTSSGESQNI
+693 AGFVTSSGESRNI
-706 TRSSSSMRGHLRIDP
+706 TRLSSSMRGRLRIDP

-740 FRKVARFREA
+740 FRRAARFREA

>member
-61 QAPSIDPDQRLWQ
+61 QVPSIDPDQRLWQ
-74 ALDSLRGSV
+74 ALDSLRASV
-83 PVDAAL
+83 PVDAVL

-96 WHLSRDPDTGG
+96 WHLSRDPE
-107 HSAGEP
+107 AGE
-113 EKQDGSALAGRAWR
+113 QDGPALAVHAWWS
-127 DFEGLL
+127 FEDLL
-133 ENAGLAGLAEH
+133 EGAGLTALSEH
-144 RPEPVPDARL
+144 RPEPVPGAQL

-160 AVRAVRESDPRTAFE
+160 AVRAARESDPRTAFE
-175 RLLSRLD
+175 HLLSRLD

-198 LMVALAGIANAGSG
+198 LMVSLAGVGVGNAGTG
-212 PEDGRGRST
+212 PEDSGGGGT
-221 GAGDTRAGAGN
+221 GATGDGDAGTGPED
-232 TAAAEGNGNGN
+232 TVAAEG
-243 TAAGVATTGN
+243 
-253 GNGNTVTAGGTG
+253 
-265 SGNAV
+265 SS
-270 TGGTAG
+270 AG
-276 NGDGPAGTVADPAC
+276 NGDGLTSTVADPAC

-301 GGRRALLGQDRDADS
+301 GGRRALLGQDRDAAS
-316 VWLAVLRLAF
+316 VWLAALRLAF
-326 AGALTGEAD
+326 AGALTEGTD

-346 FAPNTPDGAD
+346 FAPTTPDGAD

-362 CAPPFGERNWGG
+362 CAPPFGERNWGN

-384 YGVPPRLESDL
+384 HGVPPRLESDL

-404 VRPGGSA
+404 IRPGGSA
-411 VVLLPPGAAQ
+411 VVLMPPGAAQ

-435 GAFRAVVSLPPGFAA
+435 GAFRAVLSLPPGFAA

-466 DAVPAPVLFVDTAP
+466 DAVPAPVLLVDTAP

-486 CPPGEVLGRIDRL
+486 SAQGEVLGRIDRL
-499 WREYLSGPEGFD
+499 WREYLADPEDFA
-511 ERPGVARTLEVV
+511 EHPGVARTLEVV

-570 EAPRAE
+570 EAPGVE
-576 PGGVAVGV
+576 PDGEAVGV

-603 RRSVEEAGPR
+603 RRSAEEAGPR
-613 TSARV
+613 VSARV

-647 EGDVLIPAVAPR
+647 EGDVLIPALAPR
-659 PAARVATGDDAG
+659 PAARVATGNDAG
-671 AFPGSGLY
+671 AYPGGGLY

-706 TRSSSSMRGHLRIDP
+706 TRVSSSMRGHLRIDP

-740 FRKVARFREA
+740 FQKVARFREA

-756 WGEELADQAVDLV
+756 WGEELAGQAVDLV

-777 S
+777 

>member
-29 RRHDDFPRPVGGTD
+29 RRHDDFPEPVGGTD

-49 LGQVEEWLSTHR
+49 LAQVEEWLSTHR
-61 QAPSIDPDQRLWQ
+61 RVPSIDPDQRLWQ
-74 ALDSLRGSV
+74 ALDSLRDSV
-83 PVDAAL
+83 PVDAVL

-96 WHLSRDPDTGG
+96 WHLSRESG
-107 HSAGEP
+107 AGERGTGKAG
-113 EKQDGSALAGRAWR
+113 EQDGSALAVHAWCS
-127 DFEGLL
+127 FEDLL
-133 ENAGLAGLAEH
+133 EGAGLAALSAC
-144 RPEPVPDARL
+144 RPEPVPEARL
-154 APLADA
+154 GPLADA
-160 AVRAVRESDPRTAFE
+160 AVRAARESGPRAAFE

-198 LMVALAGIANAGSG
+198 LMVVLAGTGDTGTG
-212 PEDGRGRST
+212 PEDT
-221 GAGDTRAGAGN
+221 AAPEEDGAGN
-232 TAAAEGNGNGN
+232 
-243 TAAGVATTGN
+243 
-253 GNGNTVTAGGTG
+253 GG
-265 SGNAV
+265 
-270 TGGTAG
+270 
-276 NGDGPAGTVADPAC
+276 GPAGTVADPAC
-290 GRGGLLLAAAR
+290 GRGALLLAAAR
-301 GGRRALLGQDRDADS
+301 GGGRALLGQDRDAAS
-316 VWLAVLRLAF
+316 VWLAALRLAF

-346 FAPNTPDGAD
+346 FAPSTPDGAD

-362 CAPPFGERNWGG
+362 CAPPFGERGWGV

-404 VRPGGSA
+404 VRPGGWA
-411 VVLLPPGAAQ
+411 VVLMPPGAAQ

-466 DAVPAPVLFVDTAP
+466 DAVPAPVLLVDTAP

-486 CPPGEVLGRIDRL
+486 CPPGGVLGRIDRF
-499 WREYLSGPEGFD
+499 WREYLADPEGFD
-511 ERPGVARTLEVV
+511 ERPGTARALEAA

-543 AAGDLDLFAERR
+543 WAGDLDLFAERR
-555 TRLEGAL
+555 TRVEDAL

-570 EAPRAE
+570 EAPRVE
-576 PGGVAVGV
+576 SGGEAVGM

-590 ARAGSVT
+590 ARAGSVA

-603 RRSVEEAGPR
+603 RRSAEEAGPR

-618 VTGEDVARGAG
+618 LTGEDVVRGAW
-629 ASRTEEVD
+629 AWRTEEVD

-671 AFPGSGLY
+671 AYPGGGLY

-693 AGFVTSSGESQNI
+693 AGFVTGSGGSRDI
-706 TRSSSSMRGHLRIDP
+706 TRTSSSVRGHLRIDP

-735 RYGEL
+735 RHGEL
-740 FRKVARFREA
+740 FRRVARFREA
-750 LLEFQG
+750 LLELRER
-756 WGEELADQAVDLV
+756 GEELADQAVDLV

-777 S
+777 